1 MSTEL
6 QPRTRHRD
14 VVGGTFALGFN
25 KKRHI
30 CQVFSIPWSKRSK
43 FLESVAVRR
52 NDYLYIG
59 IFFAWG
65 NESLIFYG
73 KALRWE
79 GETCR
84 RIEHHAVAILI
95 QQGISS
101 RIEVETARNGES
113 HGELWTADEGKR
125 IRVTISTA
133 AKVSVERGNDGILA
147 RIIIGMTLPL
157 SDARTAGIGHD
168 EGSNLLEII
177 EDTITLGCIANLL

>member
-1 MSTEL
+1 M
-6 QPRTRHRD
+6 
-14 VVGGTFALGFN
+14 VGCTFALGLD

-30 CQVFSIPWSKRSK
+30 CQVLSIPWSKRSEL
-43 FLESVAVRR
+43 LESVAVRR
-52 NDYLYIG
+52 NNYLYVG

-65 NESLIFYG
+65 DESLILYG
-73 KALRWE
+73 KALRRE
-79 GETCR
+79 GESCR
-84 RIEHHAVAILI
+84 CIELHAIAFLI
-95 QQGISS
+95 QQSIGS
-101 RIEVETARNGES
+101 RIKVETARNGES

-133 AKVSVERGNDGILA
+133 AEVSVERGNNGILA

-177 EDTITLGCIANLL
+177 KDAITLGCIANLL